1 MFFDCITSREV
12 AHGPKSIPREV
23 GNLSRD
29 QASHPTNSLGILR
42 KKNSVILKKTESE
55 VLSCLKMAA
64 ITSNMTIEFLTS
76 AWYRIGNSKA
86 IHMTIAIPS
95 MVMCP
100 IIVFGNLLVILSV
113 WIDPLKKLRSS
124 PSNHIIV
131 SMAIADLLVGSVV
144 CPLMVYWAR
153 TISKQQ
159 NLTFP
164 ALNSFSV
171 LIDISAGHVLLLTVD
186 RVFASVTPLQ
196 YRVKVTN
203 RRVCIASITCW
214 AYFILFGCAFGL
226 WEKGYIIMG
235 TIFNVQSFCIVIS
248 IFLLNLVILFAF
260 HKHSKTTKAQDY
272 LTENRQIMIH
282 KRETKLYK
290 GIVIVICAFLICFVP
305 WSLVQCLFY
314 FCAPCISSRLMLVHT
329 LTISLL
335 YANSGVNPFLYAWR
349 IPRYRVTLKHFL
361 KKIRQGYCV
370 SENSHDENSTG
381 ETRL

>member
-1 MFFDCITSREV
+1 MFCDCITSREV
-12 AHGPKSIPREV
+12 AHGPKINPKGSWGFVTKSSISP
-23 GNLSRD
+23 
-29 QASHPTNSLGILR
+29 LGILR
-42 KKNSVILKKTESE
+42 KKNSVILKRTESE
-55 VLSCLKMAA
+55 VFSCLKMAA
-64 ITSNMTIEFLTS
+64 VTGNMTIEFLTS
-76 AWYRIGNSKA
+76 AWQRIANSKD
-86 IHMTIAIPS
+86 IHMAIAIPS

-164 ALNSFSV
+164 ALNSFTV

-214 AYFILFGCAFGL
+214 AYFILFGCAFGS

-248 IFLLNLVILFAF
+248 IFLLNLVIPFAF
-260 HKHSKTTKAQDY
+260 HKHSKTTNTQDY

-314 FCAPCISSRLMLVHT
+314 FCAPCISSRLMMVHI

-349 IPRYRVTLKHFL
+349 IPRYRVTFKHFL
-361 KKIRQGYCV
+361 KKIRQGCCV
-370 SENSHDENSTG
+370 SENSHDEKSTD